1 MEGCQLV
8 GRCSLVRKHSDR
20 LEVLSVNHLVAEY
33 QVLGETEL
41 ARLTDISI
49 VDATKDSSP
58 SS

>member
-49 VDATKDSSP
+49 VDATKDSSH